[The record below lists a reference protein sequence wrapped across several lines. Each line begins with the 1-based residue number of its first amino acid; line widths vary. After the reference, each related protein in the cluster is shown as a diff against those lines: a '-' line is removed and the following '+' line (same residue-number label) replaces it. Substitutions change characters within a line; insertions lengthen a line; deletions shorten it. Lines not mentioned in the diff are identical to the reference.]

1 MHWYILEKL
10 NKCIILYINY
20 ISGAFLVPYLL
31 MLIFLGLPLFY
42 MELALGQYQKCGAI
56 SVWNRICPVFS
67 GVGYGICLVSTLV
80 GMYYNTIIAWGVF
93 YMFASFRSEVPWAGC
108 NNSWNTENCMSLST
122 NFNKSLIT
130 NFTLTA
136 SDEYYTNEVL
146 GVQGHNGIEDI
157 GAPRWQLVLS
167 LAAVFFIV
175 YFSIWKGIKSSG
187 KAVWITA
194 TVPYVVLI
202 ILLIRGCTLPGSVE
216 GIKYYIT
223 PVWGKLLDEQV
234 WIDAASQIFFSL
246 GPGFG
251 TLLALASYNNFHNN
265 CYFDAI
271 TVSIINCMTS
281 FLAGFVVFAVLG
293 YMAQAQGVSIEN
305 LPTNGPGL
313 VFVVYPEV
321 IATLDGSVFWSIIF
335 FLMLITLGLDS
346 TFGGLEAVITAI
358 CDEYP
363 LMKRNRELFV
373 LGLVLVCFLGG
384 LPTVTNGGQ
393 YVINL
398 LDNHAAP
405 ISLLFICFIEAIAV
419 NWFYGCQKF
428 SNDIES
434 MLGHQPGIFWK
445 ICWVG
450 ICPICLLILFVLSCW
465 KYEGLE
471 LMGYVY
477 PPWAVAVGWCITASS
492 ILCIPV
498 YGVYRFII
506 TPGTLKQKVLR
517 LIRPSVV
524 SDHLVLNGG
533 SYNKDSYSISMNQT
547 NLSNSVT
554 MESAISLKMNGDSH
568 NKHYV
573 DYDNFLSRDDP
584 TMFTFIQVILMFCI
598 CFKISQG
605 LQGGRICLSCNGV
618 VKPRDCSTVVVCGT
632 HELCGLE
639 QVVSSAGIITYNV
652 GCRSS
657 HVCSSPSKKSV
668 PKVRSNIVTCERCCN
683 ETALC
688 NSEGCG
694 ATGFDPATGKYC
706 YSCPQH
712 IHPDKCDHIY
722 FCYEDQLICNRHNT
736 HLPIIETDEEK
747 AIIDRIAANTEIW
760 LDATDRDQEGVFVW
774 STTKE
779 TVSKYYW
786 ASNEPDDPKYT
797 ADEDCVEM
805 GPNYLMG
812 WNDAPCDRHVGV
824 LCEYGLSDRME
835 ICIQSR
841 ILYREEFWELVPI
854 ESSSMMVFYGD
865 HFGQGY
871 SAKLVFRHL
880 CFSKLNYCKTLG
892 AHLPILDSQA
902 KMDKLRQF
910 ETNMEFWTD
919 GTEEGHHGQWQ
930 WSSIIQAI
938 HNNIW
943 LQGEPNDY
951 NGILE
956 ECMETGSKYNW
967 EWNDAPCSWQNRSTH
982 VVCEKPSPTFNQVI
996 G

>member
-1 MHWYILEKL
+1 MKTEDKNSIHLSYDNAAYTNACTVDANTGDRGYRLQENDTTFQCSRESVTPDDHDDVRNNIHFSLASSDNETQNSDLGIYQIEKNITSSDGRVDADENSPSDEKVTNGNSKRTTLMSYIKEKL
-10 NKCIILYINY
+10 LSSKASTDADNKEKELETGEEGRETWGKKIDFLLSVIGFAVDLGNVWRFPYICYNNGG
-20 ISGAFLVPYLL
+20 GAFLVPYLL
-31 MLIFLGLPLFY
+31 MLVFLGLPLFY

-67 GVGYGICLVSTLV
+67 GVGYGICLVSTFV

-108 NNSWNTENCMSLST
+108 NNSWNTENCMSLTT

-146 GVQGHNGIEDI
+146 GVQGHYGIEDI

-223 PVWGKLLDEQV
+223 PVWGKLLNEQV

-265 CYFDAI
+265 CYYDAI
-271 TVSIINCMTS
+271 AVSIINCMTS

-293 YMAQAQGVSIEN
+293 YMAQAQGVTIEN

-373 LGLVLVCFLGG
+373 LGLVLVCFLGA

-465 KYEGLE
+465 KYEWLT

-477 PPWAVAVGWCITASS
+477 PPWAVALGWCITASS
-492 ILCIPV
+492 IICIPV

-568 NKHYV
+568 N
-573 DYDNFLSRDDP
+573 
-584 TMFTFIQVILMFCI
+584 
-598 CFKISQG
+598 
-605 LQGGRICLSCNGV
+605 
-618 VKPRDCSTVVVCGT
+618 
-632 HELCGLE
+632 
-639 QVVSSAGIITYNV
+639 A
-652 GCRSS
+652 
-657 HVCSSPSKKSV
+657 
-668 PKVRSNIVTCERCCN
+668 
-683 ETALC
+683 
-688 NSEGCG
+688 
-694 ATGFDPATGKYC
+694 
-706 YSCPQH
+706 
-712 IHPDKCDHIY
+712 
-722 FCYEDQLICNRHNT
+722 
-736 HLPIIETDEEK
+736 
-747 AIIDRIAANTEIW
+747 
-760 LDATDRDQEGVFVW
+760 
-774 STTKE
+774 
-779 TVSKYYW
+779 
-786 ASNEPDDPKYT
+786 
-797 ADEDCVEM
+797 
-805 GPNYLMG
+805 
-812 WNDAPCDRHVGV
+812 
-824 LCEYGLSDRME
+824 
-835 ICIQSR
+835 
-841 ILYREEFWELVPI
+841 
-854 ESSSMMVFYGD
+854 
-865 HFGQGY
+865 
-871 SAKLVFRHL
+871 
-880 CFSKLNYCKTLG
+880 
-892 AHLPILDSQA
+892 
-902 KMDKLRQF
+902 
-910 ETNMEFWTD
+910 
-919 GTEEGHHGQWQ
+919 
-930 WSSIIQAI
+930 
-938 HNNIW
+938 
-943 LQGEPNDY
+943 
-951 NGILE
+951 
-956 ECMETGSKYNW
+956 
-967 EWNDAPCSWQNRSTH
+967 
-982 VVCEKPSPTFNQVI
+982 
-996 G
+996 

>member
-1 MHWYILEKL
+1 MKTEDKNSIHLSYDNAAYSNTCTVDANTGDRGYRLHENDTTFQCSRESVTPADQDDVSNNIHFSLASSDNETQNSDLGICQIEKNITSSDGRADADDNSPSDEKVKKGNSKIITFMSYIKEKL
-10 NKCIILYINY
+10 LSSKASPDVDNKEKELETDDVGRETWGKKIDFLLSVIGFAVDLGNVWRFPYICYNNGG
-20 ISGAFLVPYLL
+20 GAFLVPYLL

-373 LGLVLVCFLGG
+373 LGLVIVCFLGG

-465 KYEGLE
+465 KYEGLD

-554 MESAISLKMNGDSH
+554 IESAISLKMNGDSH
-568 NKHYV
+568 NV
-573 DYDNFLSRDDP
+573 
-584 TMFTFIQVILMFCI
+584 
-598 CFKISQG
+598 
-605 LQGGRICLSCNGV
+605 
-618 VKPRDCSTVVVCGT
+618 
-632 HELCGLE
+632 
-639 QVVSSAGIITYNV
+639 
-652 GCRSS
+652 
-657 HVCSSPSKKSV
+657 
-668 PKVRSNIVTCERCCN
+668 
-683 ETALC
+683 
-688 NSEGCG
+688 
-694 ATGFDPATGKYC
+694 
-706 YSCPQH
+706 
-712 IHPDKCDHIY
+712 
-722 FCYEDQLICNRHNT
+722 
-736 HLPIIETDEEK
+736 
-747 AIIDRIAANTEIW
+747 
-760 LDATDRDQEGVFVW
+760 
-774 STTKE
+774 
-779 TVSKYYW
+779 
-786 ASNEPDDPKYT
+786 
-797 ADEDCVEM
+797 
-805 GPNYLMG
+805 
-812 WNDAPCDRHVGV
+812 
-824 LCEYGLSDRME
+824 
-835 ICIQSR
+835 
-841 ILYREEFWELVPI
+841 
-854 ESSSMMVFYGD
+854 
-865 HFGQGY
+865 
-871 SAKLVFRHL
+871 
-880 CFSKLNYCKTLG
+880 
-892 AHLPILDSQA
+892 
-902 KMDKLRQF
+902 
-910 ETNMEFWTD
+910 
-919 GTEEGHHGQWQ
+919 
-930 WSSIIQAI
+930 
-938 HNNIW
+938 
-943 LQGEPNDY
+943 
-951 NGILE
+951 
-956 ECMETGSKYNW
+956 
-967 EWNDAPCSWQNRSTH
+967 
-982 VVCEKPSPTFNQVI
+982 
-996 G
+996 

>member
-1 MHWYILEKL
+1 MKTEDKNSIHLSYDNAAYTNTCTADANTGDKGYRLQENDTTFQSSRESVTPDDHDDVKNNIHFSLASSENETENSDLGIYQIEKGITSSDERADADEKSPSDEKVKRGNSKRTTIMSYIKEKL
-10 NKCIILYINY
+10 LSSKASTEAESKEKESGTIDEGRETWGKKIDFLLSVIGFAVDLGNVWRFPYICYNNGG
-20 ISGAFLVPYLL
+20 GAFLVPYLL

-67 GVGYGICLVSTLV
+67 GVGYGICLVSTFV

-93 YMFASFRSEVPWAGC
+93 YMFASFRSEVPWARC
-108 NNSWNTENCMSLST
+108 DNAWNTKNCMSLST

-130 NFTLTA
+130 NFTMTA

-146 GVQGHNGIEDI
+146 GVQGHYGLEDL

-202 ILLIRGCTLPGSVE
+202 ILLIRGCTLPGSVD

-223 PVWGKLLDEQV
+223 PVWEKLLNEQV

-265 CYFDAI
+265 CYLDAI

-293 YMAQAQGVSIEN
+293 YMAQAQGVTIEN
-305 LPTNGPGL
+305 LQTSGPGL

-373 LGLVLVCFLGG
+373 LGLVTVCFLGG

-405 ISLLFICFIEAIAV
+405 ISLLFICFIETIAV

-450 ICPICLLILFVLSCW
+450 ICPICLMILFVLSCW
-465 KYEGLE
+465 KYEGLQ

-477 PPWAVAVGWCITASS
+477 PQWAVALGWCITASS
-492 ILCIPV
+492 IICIPV

-568 NKHYV
+568 NV
-573 DYDNFLSRDDP
+573 
-584 TMFTFIQVILMFCI
+584 
-598 CFKISQG
+598 
-605 LQGGRICLSCNGV
+605 
-618 VKPRDCSTVVVCGT
+618 
-632 HELCGLE
+632 
-639 QVVSSAGIITYNV
+639 
-652 GCRSS
+652 
-657 HVCSSPSKKSV
+657 
-668 PKVRSNIVTCERCCN
+668 
-683 ETALC
+683 
-688 NSEGCG
+688 
-694 ATGFDPATGKYC
+694 
-706 YSCPQH
+706 
-712 IHPDKCDHIY
+712 
-722 FCYEDQLICNRHNT
+722 
-736 HLPIIETDEEK
+736 
-747 AIIDRIAANTEIW
+747 
-760 LDATDRDQEGVFVW
+760 
-774 STTKE
+774 
-779 TVSKYYW
+779 
-786 ASNEPDDPKYT
+786 
-797 ADEDCVEM
+797 
-805 GPNYLMG
+805 
-812 WNDAPCDRHVGV
+812 
-824 LCEYGLSDRME
+824 
-835 ICIQSR
+835 
-841 ILYREEFWELVPI
+841 
-854 ESSSMMVFYGD
+854 
-865 HFGQGY
+865 
-871 SAKLVFRHL
+871 
-880 CFSKLNYCKTLG
+880 
-892 AHLPILDSQA
+892 
-902 KMDKLRQF
+902 
-910 ETNMEFWTD
+910 
-919 GTEEGHHGQWQ
+919 
-930 WSSIIQAI
+930 
-938 HNNIW
+938 
-943 LQGEPNDY
+943 
-951 NGILE
+951 
-956 ECMETGSKYNW
+956 
-967 EWNDAPCSWQNRSTH
+967 
-982 VVCEKPSPTFNQVI
+982 
-996 G
+996 

>member
-1 MHWYILEKL
+1 MKTEDKNSIHLSYDNAAYSNTCTVDANTGDRGYRLHENDTTFQCSRESVAPADQDDVSNNIHFSLASSDNETQNSDLGIYQIEKNITSSDGRADADDNSPADEKVKKGNSKIITFMSYIKEKL
-10 NKCIILYINY
+10 LSSKASPDVDNKEKELETDDVGRETWGKKIDFLLSVIGFAVDLGNVWRFPYICYNNGG
-20 ISGAFLVPYLL
+20 GAFLVPYLL

-477 PPWAVAVGWCITASS
+477 PPWAVAVGWSITASS

-547 NLSNSVT
+547 HLSNSVT

-568 NKHYV
+568 NV
-573 DYDNFLSRDDP
+573 
-584 TMFTFIQVILMFCI
+584 
-598 CFKISQG
+598 
-605 LQGGRICLSCNGV
+605 
-618 VKPRDCSTVVVCGT
+618 
-632 HELCGLE
+632 
-639 QVVSSAGIITYNV
+639 
-652 GCRSS
+652 
-657 HVCSSPSKKSV
+657 
-668 PKVRSNIVTCERCCN
+668 
-683 ETALC
+683 
-688 NSEGCG
+688 
-694 ATGFDPATGKYC
+694 
-706 YSCPQH
+706 
-712 IHPDKCDHIY
+712 
-722 FCYEDQLICNRHNT
+722 
-736 HLPIIETDEEK
+736 
-747 AIIDRIAANTEIW
+747 
-760 LDATDRDQEGVFVW
+760 
-774 STTKE
+774 
-779 TVSKYYW
+779 
-786 ASNEPDDPKYT
+786 
-797 ADEDCVEM
+797 
-805 GPNYLMG
+805 
-812 WNDAPCDRHVGV
+812 
-824 LCEYGLSDRME
+824 
-835 ICIQSR
+835 
-841 ILYREEFWELVPI
+841 
-854 ESSSMMVFYGD
+854 
-865 HFGQGY
+865 
-871 SAKLVFRHL
+871 
-880 CFSKLNYCKTLG
+880 
-892 AHLPILDSQA
+892 
-902 KMDKLRQF
+902 
-910 ETNMEFWTD
+910 
-919 GTEEGHHGQWQ
+919 
-930 WSSIIQAI
+930 
-938 HNNIW
+938 
-943 LQGEPNDY
+943 
-951 NGILE
+951 
-956 ECMETGSKYNW
+956 
-967 EWNDAPCSWQNRSTH
+967 
-982 VVCEKPSPTFNQVI
+982 
-996 G
+996 

>member
-1 MHWYILEKL
+1 MKTEDKNSIHLSYDNAAYTNTCTVDANTGDRGYRLHENDTTFQCSRESVTPADQDDVSNNIHFSLASSDNETQNPDLGIYQIEKNITSSDGHADADDNSPSDEKVKKGNSKIITFMSYIKEKL
-10 NKCIILYINY
+10 LSSKASPDVDNKEKELETDDVGRETWGKKIDFLLSVIGFAVDLGNVWRFPYICYNNGG
-20 ISGAFLVPYLL
+20 GAFLVPYLL

-477 PPWAVAVGWCITASS
+477 PPWAVAVGWSITASS

-568 NKHYV
+568 NV
-573 DYDNFLSRDDP
+573 
-584 TMFTFIQVILMFCI
+584 
-598 CFKISQG
+598 
-605 LQGGRICLSCNGV
+605 
-618 VKPRDCSTVVVCGT
+618 
-632 HELCGLE
+632 
-639 QVVSSAGIITYNV
+639 
-652 GCRSS
+652 
-657 HVCSSPSKKSV
+657 
-668 PKVRSNIVTCERCCN
+668 
-683 ETALC
+683 
-688 NSEGCG
+688 
-694 ATGFDPATGKYC
+694 
-706 YSCPQH
+706 
-712 IHPDKCDHIY
+712 
-722 FCYEDQLICNRHNT
+722 
-736 HLPIIETDEEK
+736 
-747 AIIDRIAANTEIW
+747 
-760 LDATDRDQEGVFVW
+760 
-774 STTKE
+774 
-779 TVSKYYW
+779 
-786 ASNEPDDPKYT
+786 
-797 ADEDCVEM
+797 
-805 GPNYLMG
+805 
-812 WNDAPCDRHVGV
+812 
-824 LCEYGLSDRME
+824 
-835 ICIQSR
+835 
-841 ILYREEFWELVPI
+841 
-854 ESSSMMVFYGD
+854 
-865 HFGQGY
+865 
-871 SAKLVFRHL
+871 
-880 CFSKLNYCKTLG
+880 
-892 AHLPILDSQA
+892 
-902 KMDKLRQF
+902 
-910 ETNMEFWTD
+910 
-919 GTEEGHHGQWQ
+919 
-930 WSSIIQAI
+930 
-938 HNNIW
+938 
-943 LQGEPNDY
+943 
-951 NGILE
+951 
-956 ECMETGSKYNW
+956 
-967 EWNDAPCSWQNRSTH
+967 
-982 VVCEKPSPTFNQVI
+982 
-996 G
+996 

>member
-1 MHWYILEKL
+1 MKTEDKNSIHLSYDNAAYSNTCTVDANTGDRGYRLQENDTTFQCSRESVTPADQDDVSNNIHFSLASSDNETQNSDLGIYQIEKNITSSDGRADADDNSPSDEKVKKGNSKIITFMSYIKEKL
-10 NKCIILYINY
+10 LSSKASPDVDNKENELETDDVGRETWGKKIDFLLSVIGFAVDLGNVWRFPYICYNNGG
-20 ISGAFLVPYLL
+20 GAFLVPYLL

-477 PPWAVAVGWCITASS
+477 PPWAVAVGWTITASS

-568 NKHYV
+568 NV
-573 DYDNFLSRDDP
+573 
-584 TMFTFIQVILMFCI
+584 
-598 CFKISQG
+598 
-605 LQGGRICLSCNGV
+605 
-618 VKPRDCSTVVVCGT
+618 
-632 HELCGLE
+632 
-639 QVVSSAGIITYNV
+639 
-652 GCRSS
+652 
-657 HVCSSPSKKSV
+657 
-668 PKVRSNIVTCERCCN
+668 
-683 ETALC
+683 
-688 NSEGCG
+688 
-694 ATGFDPATGKYC
+694 
-706 YSCPQH
+706 
-712 IHPDKCDHIY
+712 
-722 FCYEDQLICNRHNT
+722 
-736 HLPIIETDEEK
+736 
-747 AIIDRIAANTEIW
+747 
-760 LDATDRDQEGVFVW
+760 
-774 STTKE
+774 
-779 TVSKYYW
+779 
-786 ASNEPDDPKYT
+786 
-797 ADEDCVEM
+797 
-805 GPNYLMG
+805 
-812 WNDAPCDRHVGV
+812 
-824 LCEYGLSDRME
+824 
-835 ICIQSR
+835 
-841 ILYREEFWELVPI
+841 
-854 ESSSMMVFYGD
+854 
-865 HFGQGY
+865 
-871 SAKLVFRHL
+871 
-880 CFSKLNYCKTLG
+880 
-892 AHLPILDSQA
+892 
-902 KMDKLRQF
+902 
-910 ETNMEFWTD
+910 
-919 GTEEGHHGQWQ
+919 
-930 WSSIIQAI
+930 
-938 HNNIW
+938 
-943 LQGEPNDY
+943 
-951 NGILE
+951 
-956 ECMETGSKYNW
+956 
-967 EWNDAPCSWQNRSTH
+967 
-982 VVCEKPSPTFNQVI
+982 
-996 G
+996 

>member
-1 MHWYILEKL
+1 MKTEDKNSIHLSYDNAAYSNTCIVDANTGDRGYRLHENDTTFQCSRESVTPADQDDVSNNIHFSLASSDNETQNSDLGIYQIEKNITSSDGRADADDNSPSDEKVKKGNSKIITFMSYIKEKL
-10 NKCIILYINY
+10 LSSKASPDVDNKEKELETDDVGRETWGKKIDFLLSVIGFAVDLGNVWRFPYICYNNGG
-20 ISGAFLVPYLL
+20 GAFLVPYLL

-568 NKHYV
+568 NV
-573 DYDNFLSRDDP
+573 
-584 TMFTFIQVILMFCI
+584 
-598 CFKISQG
+598 
-605 LQGGRICLSCNGV
+605 
-618 VKPRDCSTVVVCGT
+618 
-632 HELCGLE
+632 
-639 QVVSSAGIITYNV
+639 
-652 GCRSS
+652 
-657 HVCSSPSKKSV
+657 
-668 PKVRSNIVTCERCCN
+668 
-683 ETALC
+683 
-688 NSEGCG
+688 
-694 ATGFDPATGKYC
+694 
-706 YSCPQH
+706 
-712 IHPDKCDHIY
+712 
-722 FCYEDQLICNRHNT
+722 
-736 HLPIIETDEEK
+736 
-747 AIIDRIAANTEIW
+747 
-760 LDATDRDQEGVFVW
+760 
-774 STTKE
+774 
-779 TVSKYYW
+779 
-786 ASNEPDDPKYT
+786 
-797 ADEDCVEM
+797 
-805 GPNYLMG
+805 
-812 WNDAPCDRHVGV
+812 
-824 LCEYGLSDRME
+824 
-835 ICIQSR
+835 
-841 ILYREEFWELVPI
+841 
-854 ESSSMMVFYGD
+854 
-865 HFGQGY
+865 
-871 SAKLVFRHL
+871 
-880 CFSKLNYCKTLG
+880 
-892 AHLPILDSQA
+892 
-902 KMDKLRQF
+902 
-910 ETNMEFWTD
+910 
-919 GTEEGHHGQWQ
+919 
-930 WSSIIQAI
+930 
-938 HNNIW
+938 
-943 LQGEPNDY
+943 
-951 NGILE
+951 
-956 ECMETGSKYNW
+956 
-967 EWNDAPCSWQNRSTH
+967 
-982 VVCEKPSPTFNQVI
+982 
-996 G
+996 

>member
-1 MHWYILEKL
+1 MKTEDKNSIHLSYDNAAYSNTCTVDANTGDRGYRLQENDTNFQCSRESVTPADQDDVSNNIHFSLASSDNETQNSDLGIYQIEKNITSSDGRADADDNSPSDEKVKKGNSKIITFMSYIKEKL
-10 NKCIILYINY
+10 LSSKASPDVDNKEKELETDDVGRETWGKKIDFLLSVIGFAVDLGNVWRFPYICYNNGG
-20 ISGAFLVPYLL
+20 GAFLVPYLL

-477 PPWAVAVGWCITASS
+477 PPWAVAVGWSITASS

-568 NKHYV
+568 NV
-573 DYDNFLSRDDP
+573 
-584 TMFTFIQVILMFCI
+584 
-598 CFKISQG
+598 
-605 LQGGRICLSCNGV
+605 
-618 VKPRDCSTVVVCGT
+618 
-632 HELCGLE
+632 
-639 QVVSSAGIITYNV
+639 
-652 GCRSS
+652 
-657 HVCSSPSKKSV
+657 
-668 PKVRSNIVTCERCCN
+668 
-683 ETALC
+683 
-688 NSEGCG
+688 
-694 ATGFDPATGKYC
+694 
-706 YSCPQH
+706 
-712 IHPDKCDHIY
+712 
-722 FCYEDQLICNRHNT
+722 
-736 HLPIIETDEEK
+736 
-747 AIIDRIAANTEIW
+747 
-760 LDATDRDQEGVFVW
+760 
-774 STTKE
+774 
-779 TVSKYYW
+779 
-786 ASNEPDDPKYT
+786 
-797 ADEDCVEM
+797 
-805 GPNYLMG
+805 
-812 WNDAPCDRHVGV
+812 
-824 LCEYGLSDRME
+824 
-835 ICIQSR
+835 
-841 ILYREEFWELVPI
+841 
-854 ESSSMMVFYGD
+854 
-865 HFGQGY
+865 
-871 SAKLVFRHL
+871 
-880 CFSKLNYCKTLG
+880 
-892 AHLPILDSQA
+892 
-902 KMDKLRQF
+902 
-910 ETNMEFWTD
+910 
-919 GTEEGHHGQWQ
+919 
-930 WSSIIQAI
+930 
-938 HNNIW
+938 
-943 LQGEPNDY
+943 
-951 NGILE
+951 
-956 ECMETGSKYNW
+956 
-967 EWNDAPCSWQNRSTH
+967 
-982 VVCEKPSPTFNQVI
+982 
-996 G
+996 

>member
-1 MHWYILEKL
+1 MKTEDKNSIHLSYDNAAYSNTCIVDANTGDRGYRLHENDTTPQCSRESVTPDDQDDVSNNIHFSLASSDNETQNSDLGIYQIEKNITSSDGRADADDNSPSNEKVKKGNSKIITFMSYIKEKL
-10 NKCIILYINY
+10 LSSKASPNVDNKEKELETDDVGRETWGKKIDFLLSVIGFAVDLGNVWRFPYICYNNGG
-20 ISGAFLVPYLL
+20 GAFLVPYLL

-477 PPWAVAVGWCITASS
+477 PPWAVAVGWSITASS

-568 NKHYV
+568 NV
-573 DYDNFLSRDDP
+573 
-584 TMFTFIQVILMFCI
+584 
-598 CFKISQG
+598 
-605 LQGGRICLSCNGV
+605 
-618 VKPRDCSTVVVCGT
+618 
-632 HELCGLE
+632 
-639 QVVSSAGIITYNV
+639 
-652 GCRSS
+652 
-657 HVCSSPSKKSV
+657 
-668 PKVRSNIVTCERCCN
+668 
-683 ETALC
+683 
-688 NSEGCG
+688 
-694 ATGFDPATGKYC
+694 
-706 YSCPQH
+706 
-712 IHPDKCDHIY
+712 
-722 FCYEDQLICNRHNT
+722 
-736 HLPIIETDEEK
+736 
-747 AIIDRIAANTEIW
+747 
-760 LDATDRDQEGVFVW
+760 
-774 STTKE
+774 
-779 TVSKYYW
+779 
-786 ASNEPDDPKYT
+786 
-797 ADEDCVEM
+797 
-805 GPNYLMG
+805 
-812 WNDAPCDRHVGV
+812 
-824 LCEYGLSDRME
+824 
-835 ICIQSR
+835 
-841 ILYREEFWELVPI
+841 
-854 ESSSMMVFYGD
+854 
-865 HFGQGY
+865 
-871 SAKLVFRHL
+871 
-880 CFSKLNYCKTLG
+880 
-892 AHLPILDSQA
+892 
-902 KMDKLRQF
+902 
-910 ETNMEFWTD
+910 
-919 GTEEGHHGQWQ
+919 
-930 WSSIIQAI
+930 
-938 HNNIW
+938 
-943 LQGEPNDY
+943 
-951 NGILE
+951 
-956 ECMETGSKYNW
+956 
-967 EWNDAPCSWQNRSTH
+967 
-982 VVCEKPSPTFNQVI
+982 
-996 G
+996 

>member
-1 MHWYILEKL
+1 MSYIKEKL
-10 NKCIILYINY
+10 LSSKASPDVDNKEKELETDDVGRETWGKKIDFLLSVIGFAVDLGNVWRFPYICYNNGG
-20 ISGAFLVPYLL
+20 GAFLVPYLL

-568 NKHYV
+568 NV
-573 DYDNFLSRDDP
+573 
-584 TMFTFIQVILMFCI
+584 
-598 CFKISQG
+598 
-605 LQGGRICLSCNGV
+605 
-618 VKPRDCSTVVVCGT
+618 
-632 HELCGLE
+632 
-639 QVVSSAGIITYNV
+639 
-652 GCRSS
+652 
-657 HVCSSPSKKSV
+657 
-668 PKVRSNIVTCERCCN
+668 
-683 ETALC
+683 
-688 NSEGCG
+688 
-694 ATGFDPATGKYC
+694 
-706 YSCPQH
+706 
-712 IHPDKCDHIY
+712 
-722 FCYEDQLICNRHNT
+722 
-736 HLPIIETDEEK
+736 
-747 AIIDRIAANTEIW
+747 
-760 LDATDRDQEGVFVW
+760 
-774 STTKE
+774 
-779 TVSKYYW
+779 
-786 ASNEPDDPKYT
+786 
-797 ADEDCVEM
+797 
-805 GPNYLMG
+805 
-812 WNDAPCDRHVGV
+812 
-824 LCEYGLSDRME
+824 
-835 ICIQSR
+835 
-841 ILYREEFWELVPI
+841 
-854 ESSSMMVFYGD
+854 
-865 HFGQGY
+865 
-871 SAKLVFRHL
+871 
-880 CFSKLNYCKTLG
+880 
-892 AHLPILDSQA
+892 
-902 KMDKLRQF
+902 
-910 ETNMEFWTD
+910 
-919 GTEEGHHGQWQ
+919 
-930 WSSIIQAI
+930 
-938 HNNIW
+938 
-943 LQGEPNDY
+943 
-951 NGILE
+951 
-956 ECMETGSKYNW
+956 
-967 EWNDAPCSWQNRSTH
+967 
-982 VVCEKPSPTFNQVI
+982 
-996 G
+996 